1 MEKMNIF
8 KKGKKD
14 GFACEWYQNG
24 KPKLE
29 TTFKDGLK
37 NGTHIE
43 WNESG
48 EKVIEGN
55 FKKGVLISKTPL
67 GRSS

>member
-1 MEKMNIF
+1 
-8 KKGKKD
+8 
-14 GFACEWYQNG
+14 
-24 KPKLE
+24 
-29 TTFKDGLK
+29 LK

-43 WNESG
+43 WDESG
-48 EKVIEGN
+48 EKVIEGK

>member
-1 MEKMNIF
+1 M
-8 KKGKKD
+8 
-14 GFACEWYQNG
+14 
-24 KPKLE
+24 E